1 LAGIASF
8 LLGSQAFAQAQGN
21 VPAGIS
27 SPSYT
32 TTDPNGI
39 NLTSNKPTFRIV
51 DVTIGEKKNS
61 LTHNFMSTYEA
72 NNQQILFTDSFA
84 GKIQSANV
92 PDPASCPSTGS
103 TAMDVIIAGQG
114 DTMCST
120 TVNVW
125 YPMRKGGTSMV
136 RNADATLTYTNN
148 EGSQFHFG
156 LIGGTYQ
163 GLLTQVTNPD
173 GRISTLTYKL
183 QTRGATTYRRLQS
196 VTRNDGLQMKYTYVE
211 NTLPA
216 TGYPQLW
223 FRIAT
228 VTAIN
233 NTVDY
238 CDPAADTC
246 TYSQAWPT
254 ATHSWTTT
262 SPKYFT
268 ITDAGGQSTRLTIGI
283 PVLTPGELPGVVY
296 GTGWTNFTGD
306 QLLAVRPPSSTS
318 ADTVV
323 YKFCAIWGEYFCM
336 KGGVKKVVSEGADW
350 LYPGT
355 SGSGGPSLFIQLSVN
370 RPASIG
376 GGWTT
381 TIQSGNN
388 ASGPMVSHIDSISK
402 KTYAFE
408 AGHANRVAW
417 VQSVEGDII
426 NYAYDQRGNITQETH
441 TPKSGSTL
449 APIVKTANF
458 DTTCTNPVTCN
469 RPNWVKDG
477 RLKQTDFV
485 YDPTHGGLSKVTSP
499 PDANGVRGVVR
510 YTYVQRYAWY
520 KNSSGTLVQAATP
533 IWVLSTKKVCR
544 KTATLT
550 DDSGCSGTNDEVVT
564 TYEYG
569 PTSGANNLYARGM
582 AVTADGV
589 TLRACYANDI
599 YGNRI
604 SETLPKAGLT
614 SCP

>member
-1 LAGIASF
+1 
-8 LLGSQAFAQAQGN
+8 
-21 VPAGIS
+21 
-27 SPSYT
+27 
-32 TTDPNGI
+32 
-39 NLTSNKPTFRIV
+39 
-51 DVTIGEKKNS
+51 
-61 LTHNFMSTYEA
+61 
-72 NNQQILFTDSFA
+72 
-84 GKIQSANV
+84 
-92 PDPASCPSTGS
+92 
-103 TAMDVIIAGQG
+103 
-114 DTMCST
+114 
-120 TVNVW
+120 
-125 YPMRKGGTSMV
+125 
-136 RNADATLTYTNN
+136 
-148 EGSQFHFG
+148 
-156 LIGGTYQ
+156 
-163 GLLTQVTNPD
+163 
-173 GRISTLTYKL
+173 
-183 QTRGATTYRRLQS
+183 LQS

-238 CDPAADTC
+238 CDPAADSC

-296 GTGWTNFTGD
+296 GTGWTNYTGD
-306 QLLAVRPPSSTS
+306 QLLAIRAPTSTS
-318 ADTVV
+318 ADNVI
-323 YKFCAIWGEYFCM
+323 YKFCAVWGEYYCM
-336 KGGVKKVVSEGADW
+336 KGGVKKVVSGGADW

-355 SGSGGPSLFIQLSVN
+355 SGSGGPSLFIQLSAN
-370 RPASIG
+370 RPASVG
-376 GGWTT
+376 GGWVTT
-381 TIQSGNN
+381 TQSGNH
-388 ASGPMVSHIDSISK
+388 ASGPMVTHIDGIAK
-402 KTYAFE
+402 KTYSFE
-408 AGHANRVAW
+408 YGHPNRVAW
-417 VQSVEGDII
+417 VQSVDGDII
-426 NYAYDQRGNITQETH
+426 NYAYDQRGNVTQETH

-449 APIVKTANF
+449 APIVKAANF

-469 RPNWVKDG
+469 RPNWMRDG

-485 YDPTHGGLSKVTSP
+485 YDPIHGGLSKVTSP
-499 PDANGVRGVVR
+499 PDASGVRGVVR

-520 KNSSGTLVQAATP
+520 KNSSGTVVQASTP
-533 IWVLSTKKVCR
+533 IWLLFTKKICR

-550 DDSGCSGTNDEVVT
+550 DDSGCSGPNDEVVT